1 LQNEESQLQISDRD
15 EQLAYALQAQSSG
28 EDTSHDEEL
37 ARQIAAQ
44 FESTSTNHTQ
54 ASAGTSQPG
63 EEQLLARPPTWWTTC
78 PHCPANSN
86 RKYHLIDVACGQNE
100 WLSVTEPLRV
110 AGFTAQK
117 LQRVQNMKLYQRL
130 QFEKQSMR
138 EDYRVNEILLFHT
151 SSAEVSTICSE
162 GLDQRLARRGRFGS
176 GVYFSDNPV
185 KCHSYWKGSGPK
197 IMFACYVLLGRVK
210 VCIIFT

>member
-1 LQNEESQLQISDRD
+1 VI
-15 EQLAYALQAQSSG
+15 
-28 EDTSHDEEL
+28 
-37 ARQIAAQ
+37 
-44 FESTSTNHTQ
+44 
-54 ASAGTSQPG
+54 
-63 EEQLLARPPTWWTTC
+63 
-78 PHCPANSN
+78 
-86 RKYHLIDVACGQNE
+86 
-100 WLSVTEPLRV
+100 EPLRV

-130 QFEKQSMR
+130 QFEKRSMKMDR
-138 EDYRVNEILLFHT
+138 EEGEDYRVNETLLFHT

-197 IMFACYVLLGRVK
+197 IMFACYVLLGTVK
-210 VCIIFT
+210 EYPHRQMDASLLREPPGYDSVKGNVTGQDEYIIYTNYRAMPAYVVEYT